1 MTDLTCTP
9 ISRELRELTDAA
21 TFAEETEMGPID
33 VLVLPYE
40 FSATKATVVAM
51 TPRGRELFAD
61 SFGPGAAHVEMPVSR
76 TGDFLLRCSR
86 QGLRTA

>member
-1 MTDLTCTP
+1 MTHATCAP
-9 ISRELRELTDAA
+9 ISRELREIADAA
-21 TFAEETEMGPID
+21 IFAKEAKMSPID